1 MNINSIGVSSP
12 QNSGGGGSNDVE
24 QKIKALEQE
33 KAKLLQDKDKEKN
46 PFATKQ
52 SEEYASISKKI
63 QELDKQ
69 IQLLKSESSSAP
81 TSDKNE
87 DKNQNTIS
95 CARRFDEFVRNEDQT
110 NQSSFGVYS
119 VSSDENGNSV
129 ISFDPPQTDKHS
141 TNENEQVEK
150 PL

>member
-1 MNINSIGVSSP
+1 MNINGIGVSSP
-12 QNSGGGGSNDVE
+12 QNSVGGGSKDVE

-33 KAKLLQDKDKEKN
+33 KAKLLQDKDKAKN

-52 SEEYASISKKI
+52 SAEYASISKKI

-69 IQLLKSESSSAP
+69 IQLLKAESSSAP

-87 DKNQNTIS
+87 DQNIIS
-95 CARRFDEFVRNEDQT
+95 SARKFDEFVRSEDQSQ
-110 NQSSFGVYS
+110 QSSSGVYS

-129 ISFDPPQTDKHS
+129 VSFNPPQADNCS
-141 TNENEQVEK
+141 SNENALVEK